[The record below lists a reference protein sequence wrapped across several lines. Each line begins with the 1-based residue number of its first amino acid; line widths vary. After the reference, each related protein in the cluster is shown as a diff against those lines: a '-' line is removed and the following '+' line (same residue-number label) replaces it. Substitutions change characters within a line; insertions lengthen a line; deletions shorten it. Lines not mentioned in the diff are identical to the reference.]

1 MDLQL
6 PFHLAAGYKSA
17 SQRARIVTESWGAE
31 NLYCCSCTSD
41 SLRRES
47 ANTQVVDFLC
57 PRCAEDYQLK
67 SAQRRFGAS
76 ITGANYARMMA
87 AVLENR
93 VPHFHLLHYDLP
105 AELVRN
111 LTIIPRFA
119 ISPSAI
125 RKRNPLG
132 ALAQRANWV
141 GYVFD
146 LRVVPSL
153 AKIDVV
159 REGEIIDR
167 KRVRAQFA
175 KIGRI
180 ATLRPEQRGWTLDVL
195 RCLETLTAAEFSTE
209 QVYQFVPE
217 LSALHPANR
226 HVPEKIRQQL
236 QVLRDR
242 GLLRQIS
249 RGRWLRL

>member
-1 MDLQL
+1 MDLRL

-17 SQRARIVTESWGAE
+17 SQRARIASEAWGAE
-31 NLYCCSCTSD
+31 NLFCCNCTSNT
-41 SLRRES
+41 LRRET
-47 ANTQVVDFLC
+47 ANTHVVDFLC
-57 PRCAEDYQLK
+57 PACSDNYQLK
-67 SAQRRFGAS
+67 STQRRFGGT
-76 ITGANYARMMA
+76 ITGANYARMMS
-87 AVLENR
+87 AVLANR
-93 VPHFHLLHYDLP
+93 TPHFHLLHYELP
-105 AELVRN
+105 SEFIKNLVV
-111 LTIIPRFA
+111 IPRFA

-125 RKRNPLG
+125 QKRNALG
-132 ALAQRANWV
+132 ATARRANWI
-141 GYVFD
+141 GYVFN
-146 LRVVPSL
+146 LRVVPDL
-153 AKIDVV
+153 AKIALV

-167 KRVRAQFA
+167 RTARAQFA

-180 ATLRPEQRGWTLDVL
+180 EALRPEQRGWSLDVL
-195 RCLETLTAAEFSTE
+195 RCVELLPSAEFTTD

-242 GLLRQIS
+242 GLLRQLG